1 MDPAG
6 AGEAKVYSDKGGTLR
21 VGSGVGAA
29 AGRGA
34 SSWRGAFCPNL
45 DPLQTA
51 SRVQEGH
58 EKTQAPLVRTDWK
71 EAHTTTQ
78 VAPDGELLACSEH
91 FGTRLACSLLVLH
104 SVAAADSATTVGVP
118 SSYNPMAVSR
128 VPEL

>member
-1 MDPAG
+1 MLGRLLAEERPP
-6 AGEAKVYSDKGGTLR
+6 
-21 VGSGVGAA
+21 GVVHFAQ
-29 AGRGA
+29 
-34 SSWRGAFCPNL
+34 NL

-91 FGTRLACSLLVLH
+91 FGTRPACSLLVLH
-104 SVAAADSATTVGVP
+104 SVAAADSAAAVVGVP
-118 SSYNPMAVSR
+118 MASPLAPV
-128 VPEL
+128 L